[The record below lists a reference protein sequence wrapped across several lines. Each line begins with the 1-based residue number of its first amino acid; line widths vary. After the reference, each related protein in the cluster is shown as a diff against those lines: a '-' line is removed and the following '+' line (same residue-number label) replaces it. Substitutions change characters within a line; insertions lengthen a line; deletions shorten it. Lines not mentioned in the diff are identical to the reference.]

1 MIVLCNIKKYFI
13 DTSYGFFIK
22 RFNEAREEALKEM
35 EERAAN
41 LGANAVIGVDEIGEV
56 DEMMKKTIKEIVD
69 EQRG

>member
-1 MIVLCNIKKYFI
+1 
-13 DTSYGFFIK
+13 
-22 RFNEAREEALKEM
+22 M

-56 DEMMKKTIKEIVD
+56 DDMMKKTIKEIVD

>member
-1 MIVLCNIKKYFI
+1 M
-13 DTSYGFFIK
+13 K

>member
-1 MIVLCNIKKYFI
+1 
-13 DTSYGFFIK
+13 
-22 RFNEAREEALKEM
+22 M

-41 LGANAVIGVDEIGEV
+41 LGVNAVVGVDEIGEV